1 MDVAT
6 MYLSRN
12 DLEQLAQQV
21 IAQYKKACVPRF
33 HLCYNVNPTELANLL
48 GYKIEYSYLS
58 QDGSVLGQT
67 AAAPLWTT
75 VIDTTQGE
83 TYYYLDGKTILIEKR
98 LLSNPRT
105 IGRKNFTIAHE
116 LAHQLLNQHFP
127 TAYSVE
133 GQHYCF
139 NRKIVKQEVTNWNE
153 WQADALAAALLLP
166 KEAIEEAMFVFG
178 LGTKI
183 KVLSK
188 KYSEYKY
195 GRFCEMAEFLGVS
208 KTTLAYRMEH
218 LGLLERNRLIEEAQQ
233 RKGVVYY
240 GTEKRKQCGHDQDCR
255 PLQSV

>member
-6 MYLSRN
+6 KYLSRN

-21 IAQYKKACVPRF
+21 VEQYKKACVPQF
-33 HLCYNVNPTELANLL
+33 HLCYNVDSTELANLL
-48 GYKIEYSYLS
+48 GYKVEYSYLS

-67 AAAPLWTT
+67 ASAPLWTT

-116 LAHQLLNQHFP
+116 LAHQLLSQHFP
-127 TAYSVE
+127 SVYNNKD
-133 GQHYCF
+133 QHYCF
-139 NRKIVKQEVTNWNE
+139 NRKVVKKEVSNWYE
-153 WQADALAAALLLP
+153 WQADTLAAALLLP
-166 KEAIEEAMFVFG
+166 EEAIEEAMFLFG

-195 GRFCEMAEFLGVS
+195 DRFCEMAEFLGVS
-208 KTTLAYRMEH
+208 KTTLAYRMEY

-233 RKGVVYY
+233 RRGTVYY
-240 GTEKRKQCGHDQDCR
+240 GTEKRKQCGHD
-255 PLQSV
+255 